1 MSDAQKFPFLA
12 SLSNMAANRLED
24 HKALQGRALPCHV
37 VKVEGAVVT
46 VQFDVLPGT
55 IQLQEITVP
64 VAGFEYIRF
73 PISVGDK
80 GVTVPADVSLRGVSG
95 LGTGMADM
103 SLPASLTALY
113 FVPLGN
119 SDWSAAD
126 PDKITLYGPA
136 GALIKTT
143 DGKASVAVGSDKIT
157 LTVAGQTLELSADG
171 LTHNGVNIGAT
182 HEHDIEKVQSGD
194 STITSG
200 VPK

>member
-1 MSDAQKFPFLA
+1 
-12 SLSNMAANRLED
+12 MATTRLED
-24 HKALQGRALPCHV
+24 HRLLQGRALPCHV
-37 VKVEGAVVT
+37 VKVSGAVVT

-55 IQLQEITVP
+55 LQLQEITVP
-64 VAGFEYIRF
+64 VAGFEYIRY

-80 GVTVPADVSLRGVSG
+80 GVTVPADVSLRSVSG

-103 SLPASLTALY
+103 SLPASLTALF

-143 DGKASVAVGSDKIT
+143 DGKASVAVDSDRIT

-171 LTHNGVNIGAT
+171 LKHNGVNVGAT
-182 HEHDIEKVQSGD
+182 HEHDVQNLQHGD